1 MDQQTIRIDMLF
13 KSVLYCFQVGS
24 KQKSFGIVM
33 GIHRR
38 QFLSLAV
45 KTNGAAGLIKA
56 CGFNG
61 VLSFADDSTKV
72 APSPAPKVWS
82 SKKMVINTN
91 SGVVH
96 RPHPEIFKITTY
108 RVAPQNA
115 KELEVDD
122 SHVIVAKDPKLRFDK
137 SKSGVIYEHLALSE
151 IEIEDEETLTFD
163 NGSLK
168 ESIEILKI
176 AVNQPENSDN
186 WRLYDLIARLVSLKN
201 EENSEKARSEIVE
214 IFSDSK
220 VSGEWTKRDNLINIS
235 DKNSF
240 EKWHAK
246 TVDKNYGDYRKKLIN
261 RVNSSKKLTNET

>member
-1 MDQQTIRIDMLF
+1 
-13 KSVLYCFQVGS
+13 
-24 KQKSFGIVM
+24 M

-45 KTNGAAGLIKA
+45 KTIGAAGLIKEY
-56 CGFNG
+56 GFNG
-61 VLSFADDSTKV
+61 VLSFAEDSTKV
-72 APSPAPKVWS
+72 APSPAPQIWS
-82 SKKMVINTN
+82 SKKMIINTN

-96 RPHPEIFKITTY
+96 WPHPELFKITTY
-108 RVAPQNA
+108 RVAPKNA

-122 SHVIVAKDPKLRFDK
+122 SYEKVTKDPKLRFDK

-163 NGSLK
+163 NGSIK

-176 AVNQPENSDN
+176 AVNQPENSEN

-201 EENSEKARSEIVE
+201 EKNSEKARAEIVE
-214 IFSDSK
+214 IFSNSK
-220 VSGEWTKRDNLINIS
+220 ISGQWTKRDNLSKIS
-235 DKNSF
+235 NKDSF
-240 EKWHAK
+240 EKWHVK

-261 RVNSSKKLTNET
+261 RVNSSKKLTNTT

>member
-1 MDQQTIRIDMLF
+1 MFIKHGT
-13 KSVLYCFQVGS
+13 
-24 KQKSFGIVM
+24 VM

-45 KTNGAAGLIKA
+45 KTIGATGLIKA
-56 CGFNG
+56 YGLNG
-61 VLSFADDSTKV
+61 VLSFADDGSKV
-72 APSPAPKVWS
+72 SPSPAPKVWS

-96 RPHPEIFKITTY
+96 WPHPDLFKITTY

-122 SHVIVAKDPKLRFDK
+122 SYVKVNKDPNLRFDK
-137 SKSGVIYEHLALSE
+137 SKSGVIYEQLALSE

-168 ESIEILKI
+168 ECIEILKI
-176 AVNQPENSDN
+176 AVNQPENSEN

-201 EENSEKARSEIVE
+201 EKNPENARSEIVE
-214 IFSDSK
+214 IFSNSK
-220 VSGEWTKRDNLINIS
+220 VSGDWTKRDNLVKIS
-235 DKNSF
+235 DKDSF
-240 EKWHAK
+240 EKWHVK